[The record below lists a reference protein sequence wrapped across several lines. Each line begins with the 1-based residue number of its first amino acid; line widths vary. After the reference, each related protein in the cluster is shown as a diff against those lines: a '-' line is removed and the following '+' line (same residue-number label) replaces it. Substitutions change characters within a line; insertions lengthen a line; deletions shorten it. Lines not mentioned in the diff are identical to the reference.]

1 MTLEST
7 YLLNIL
13 AFLMAAV
20 GVVFL
25 FRRMKASPVLGYLA
39 AGMLIGPHVLKVI
52 TDPTETHFLGEI
64 GVLFLLFTLGLELP
78 LQRLQS
84 MKKYVFGLGV
94 AQVILTGAIF
104 TFIGLWGGLT
114 KEAAILVGGAF
125 SLSSTAVVLQVLGD
139 RRELAARFGRVAFS
153 VLLLQDLAVVLLLI
167 LTTTFGTNQSN
178 VFLELSF
185 ATVKAAIALLVIIG
199 LGRLVF
205 RPIYRAVA
213 MSGNPELFMAT
224 TFLVVLGTSF
234 VTEISGLSMELGA
247 FLAGILLAETEYRHQ
262 VEADI
267 QPFRG
272 LLLGVFFMSVG
283 MGINIVVLAQS
294 LGVVLI
300 MLFFMLTLKAL
311 LVFLLSRMSGLRP
324 STSLRI
330 SLYLAG
336 GGEFVFVIF
345 SPQVAQ
351 QFLPPGLSD
360 ILFLVVTLSMALTP
374 VLAII
379 GKWFSDKFQV
389 RETHTELSMTMEEIG
404 EFKNH
409 IIIAGCGRVGQML
422 GELLASR
429 LIPFVA
435 IDIDMRCIT
444 EGREKGWS
452 VFYGDAR
459 RFQVLKAVGAD
470 RAKAVVIT
478 LNHMAPSV
486 RAVMMLRR
494 HFPDLPVCVRIKD
507 HKHQDK
513 LINTGARLVVPETV
527 EPTIQLAM
535 SVLNVI
541 GIPPDEIGQ
550 LIDAFRRQ
558 QWHENGKNGPFAN
571 DTLL

>member
-1 MTLEST
+1 MNPETTL
-7 YLLNIL
+7 LLNIIV
-13 AFLMAAV
+13 FLIAAV

-25 FRRMKASPVLGYLA
+25 FRRLRASPVLGYLV
-39 AGMLIGPHVLKVI
+39 AGMLIGPHVLKIV
-52 TDPTETHFLGEI
+52 TDPMETHFLGEI

-84 MKKYVFGLGV
+84 MKKYVLGFGLG
-94 AQVILTGAIF
+94 QVILTGAIF
-104 TFIGLWGGLT
+104 ISIGFWAGLT

-125 SLSSTAVVLQVLGD
+125 SLSSTAVVLQVLND
-139 RRELAARFGRVAFS
+139 RRELAARFGRISFAI
-153 VLLLQDLAVVLLLI
+153 LLLQDLAVVFLLV
-167 LTTTFGTNQSN
+167 LTTTFGTQDSN
-178 VFLELSF
+178 LFVELIY
-185 ATVKAAIALLVIIG
+185 ATVKAIIALIVIIG

-213 MSGNPELFMAT
+213 MSGNAELFMGT

-283 MGINIVVLAQS
+283 MGINIVVLANS
-294 LGVVLI
+294 LVMVFSL
-300 MLFFMLTLKAL
+300 LLFMLTMKAL
-311 LVFLLSRMSGLRP
+311 IVFLVSRIGGLRS

-374 VLAII
+374 FLAML
-379 GKWFSDKFQV
+379 GKWLADKFQMQ
-389 RETHTELSMTMEEIG
+389 ETQSDPKTSSEEIG
-404 EFKNH
+404 ELKNH
-409 IIIAGCGRVGQML
+409 IIIAGFGRVGQML
-422 GELLASR
+422 GYLLSTR

-435 IDIDMRCIT
+435 LDTDMRRVA
-444 EGREKGWS
+444 EGREKGWP

-459 RFQVLKAVGAD
+459 RLNVLNAVGAEK
-470 RAKAVVIT
+470 AKAVVIT
-478 LNHMAPSV
+478 LNQMPPSV
-486 RAVMMLRR
+486 RTVMMLRR
-494 HFPDLPVCVRIKD
+494 HHPNLPVCVRIKD
-507 HKHQDK
+507 HKHQEK
-513 LINTGARLVVPETV
+513 LLDSGARLVVPETV
-527 EPTIQLAM
+527 EPTIQLAT
-535 SVLNVI
+535 SVLHLM
-541 GIPPDEIGQ
+541 GIPSEEIGQ
-550 LIDAFRRQ
+550 FIDNFRKQ
-558 QWHENGKNGPFAN
+558 N
-571 DTLL
+571 

>member
-1 MTLEST
+1 MNPETTL
-7 YLLNIL
+7 LLNIIV
-13 AFLMAAV
+13 FLIAAV

-25 FRRMKASPVLGYLA
+25 FRRLRASPVLGYLV
-39 AGMLIGPHVLKVI
+39 AGMLIGPHVLKIV
-52 TDPTETHFLGEI
+52 TDPMETHFLGEI

-84 MKKYVFGLGV
+84 MKKYVLGFGLG
-94 AQVILTGAIF
+94 QVILTGAIF
-104 TFIGLWGGLT
+104 ISIGFWAGLT

-125 SLSSTAVVLQVLGD
+125 SLSSTAVVLQVLND
-139 RRELAARFGRVAFS
+139 RRELAARFGRISFAI
-153 VLLLQDLAVVLLLI
+153 LLLQDLAVVFLLV
-167 LTTTFGTNQSN
+167 LTTTFGTQDSN
-178 VFLELSF
+178 LFVELIY
-185 ATVKAAIALLVIIG
+185 ATVKAIIALIVIIG

-213 MSGNPELFMAT
+213 MSGNAELFMGT

-234 VTEISGLSMELGA
+234 VTKISGLSMELGA

-283 MGINIVVLAQS
+283 MGINIVVLANS
-294 LGVVLI
+294 LVMVFSL
-300 MLFFMLTLKAL
+300 LLFMLTMKAL
-311 LVFLLSRMSGLRP
+311 IVFLVSRIGGLRS

-374 VLAII
+374 FLAML
-379 GKWFSDKFQV
+379 GKWLADKFQMQ
-389 RETHTELSMTMEEIG
+389 ETQSDPKTSSEEIG
-404 EFKNH
+404 ELKNH
-409 IIIAGCGRVGQML
+409 IIIAGFGRVGQML
-422 GELLASR
+422 GYLLSTR

-435 IDIDMRCIT
+435 LDTDMRRVA
-444 EGREKGWS
+444 EGREKGWP

-459 RFQVLKAVGAD
+459 RLNVLNAVGAEK
-470 RAKAVVIT
+470 AKAVVIT
-478 LNHMAPSV
+478 LNQMPPSV
-486 RAVMMLRR
+486 RTVMMLRR
-494 HFPDLPVCVRIKD
+494 HHPNLPVCVRIKD
-507 HKHQDK
+507 HKHQEK
-513 LINTGARLVVPETV
+513 LLDSGARLVVPETV
-527 EPTIQLAM
+527 EPTIQLAT
-535 SVLNVI
+535 SVLHLM
-541 GIPPDEIGQ
+541 GIPSEEIGQ
-550 LIDAFRRQ
+550 LIDNFRKQ
-558 QWHENGKNGPFAN
+558 N
-571 DTLL
+571 